1 MEEGAA
7 LSVSATARIA
17 ESEAAR
23 DYERARTIC
32 RGTTRLLHAHG
43 YAAVAEVSLASG
55 RRADLVAIDMSGEIL
70 VIEVKSSVADFRAD
84 QKWKEYRE
92 HCDRLLFAVVPDF
105 PVELLPASA
114 GLIVADSFGG
124 EIVREGMK
132 HPVAATRKSVLL
144 RFSRVAAS
152 RLAQLNDPNLA
163 YGELL

>member
-1 MEEGAA
+1 MSAA
-7 LSVSATARIA
+7 ERIA
-17 ESEAAR
+17 ESINER

-32 RGTTRLLHAHG
+32 RGAVRLLHANN

-55 RRADLVAIDMSGEIL
+55 RRADLVAIGMSGEIL

-92 HCDRLLFAVVPDF
+92 HCDRLLFAVAPDF
-105 PVELLPASA
+105 PLDLIPASA
-114 GLIVADSFGG
+114 GLIVADGFGG

-132 HPVAATRKSVLL
+132 HPVAAATRKSVLL
-144 RFSRVAAS
+144 RVSRVAAS

-163 YGELL
+163 RGELL